1 MPTVPALEDGVA
13 SEDGGEKKGKK
24 VKKPKAKAKV
34 AAKSAVAKKAKA
46 KAKVKGKGKVHEV
59 GKVKKGKGKDANGAD
74 DIILNLM
81 HNAKTNRCMHYGC
94 FGLVHIYISYYVT
107 I

>member
-1 MPTVPALEDGVA
+1 MPKVPALEDGVA

-46 KAKVKGKGKVHEV
+46 KAKVKGNGKVHEV
-59 GKVKKGKGKDANGAD
+59 GKAKKGKGKDANGAD

-81 HNAKTNRCMHYGC
+81 QYQNQQVHALWLFRVGA
-94 FGLVHIYISYYVT
+94 HIYIYIYR
-107 I
+107 IM